1 MKHDITIVYRVRA
14 TRVRNA
20 DTQCG
25 DAIRVENCSLQD
37 SFGIEIVAVAICRV
51 RAGVQR
57 LASVS
62 ASRGRDMLRRRKCT
76 SVARRHITQGAALSP
91 SGSL

>member
-20 DTQCG
+20 DAQCG
-25 DAIRVENCSLQD
+25 DPLRLENCSLQD
-37 SFGIEIVAVAICRV
+37 SFGTEIVVVAICRV

-62 ASRGRDMLRRRKCT
+62 AS
-76 SVARRHITQGAALSP
+76 
-91 SGSL
+91 